1 MLGDGQECMGCWYR
15 PSCTYINA
23 APGSAFRWMDAG
35 RSGGP
40 GINKE
45 KDQGLLMGI
54 QEPKYKT
61 VYNWV
66 VSHINSGELKAGD
79 RLPSENELSARF
91 GLSRQTVRH
100 AIDLM
105 EQKELVTESGAA
117 GHMWAGRSGRAA
129 GNGT

>member
-1 MLGDGQECMGCWYR
+1 MGCWYR
-15 PSCTYINA
+15 LSCTYINA
-23 APGSAFRWMDAG
+23 AKWGMQMAGMDFQTRARICDSMDAG
-35 RSGGP
+35 MSGGP

-79 RLPSENELSARF
+79 RLP
-91 GLSRQTVRH
+91 
-100 AIDLM
+100 
-105 EQKELVTESGAA
+105 
-117 GHMWAGRSGRAA
+117 
-129 GNGT
+129 